1 MVLTFVILAIT
12 IVLFVWGGIRP
23 DIVALLSLL
32 ALYLTGILD
41 VGQTLAGFGN
51 STVIMIAVLFVVGDA
66 LSRTGVTAW
75 LGEQLFT
82 QAGQS
87 KVRLLVVLIVGT
99 ALLSAF
105 ISNTGTVATLMPAV
119 VSAAWSIGS
128 LPSKFLIPLAYA
140 ANTGGLLTLVGTP
153 PNIVVAAVLE
163 EAGLRPFGFFE
174 FALIGLP
181 LLIATIIYM
190 AYIGRRLLPSRES
203 GDRPIDVAASVDVLA
218 EAYSLQENLFQAR
231 VRRGSSLVGQTLREA
246 GLGRD
251 FGVSVVGIERAGSTI
266 EHPHQSS
273 LMLRESL
280 EKLVIND
287 KSALPGPD
295 TEILA
300 DDLLWIKA
308 SQESIERLMVHFNL
322 GIQPLNGHNDD
333 PEKKASDEL
342 THILLSH
349 EIGVAEVLVAPRSA
363 YVGRTL
369 AQARISEKYNVQVL
383 SVRRGEK
390 ALDQNRLKLSFG
402 DSLLVRG
409 TWEAIG
415 LLQNEKRNF
424 VVVGSPE
431 AMARQVVEFST
442 DSAVAVTALLVMVG
456 LMISGLVPTVIAA
469 LIAAVLMVLGG
480 CLSMEQAYRAIS
492 WSSVILI
499 AAMIPMSTALEVS
512 GGANFL
518 ANGLVSTLGA
528 IGPFAVMAGVF
539 ILTTGFSQVIS
550 NTATTVLMAPIVLE
564 AALALDISPYALL
577 IMVVVGASTAFLT
590 PIASPPNTMVMA
602 PGGYGFNDYLK
613 VGLPLTIIFLVISL
627 ALVPLIW
634 PI

>member
-1 MVLTFVILAIT
+1 
-12 IVLFVWGGIRP
+12 
-23 DIVALLSLL
+23 
-32 ALYLTGILD
+32 
-41 VGQTLAGFGN
+41 
-51 STVIMIAVLFVVGDA
+51 
-66 LSRTGVTAW
+66 
-75 LGEQLFT
+75 
-82 QAGQS
+82 
-87 KVRLLVVLIVGT
+87 
-99 ALLSAF
+99 
-105 ISNTGTVATLMPAV
+105 
-119 VSAAWSIGS
+119 
-128 LPSKFLIPLAYA
+128 
-140 ANTGGLLTLVGTP
+140 
-153 PNIVVAAVLE
+153 
-163 EAGLRPFGFFE
+163 
-174 FALIGLP
+174 
-181 LLIATIIYM
+181 
-190 AYIGRRLLPSRES
+190 
-203 GDRPIDVAASVDVLA
+203 
-218 EAYSLQENLFQAR
+218 
-231 VRRGSSLVGQTLREA
+231 
-246 GLGRD
+246 
-251 FGVSVVGIERAGSTI
+251 
-266 EHPHQSS
+266 
-273 LMLRESL
+273 
-280 EKLVIND
+280 
-287 KSALPGPD
+287 
-295 TEILA
+295 
-300 DDLLWIKA
+300 
-308 SQESIERLMVHFNL
+308 
-322 GIQPLNGHNDD
+322 
-333 PEKKASDEL
+333 
-342 THILLSH
+342 
-349 EIGVAEVLVAPRSA
+349 
-363 YVGRTL
+363 
-369 AQARISEKYNVQVL
+369 
-383 SVRRGEK
+383 
-390 ALDQNRLKLSFG
+390 
-402 DSLLVRG
+402 SLLVRG

-564 AALALDISPYALL
+564 AALELDISPYALL
-577 IMVVVGASTAFLT
+577 MMVVVGASTAFLT